1 MNEKY
6 IIKLRH
12 TSITRYI
19 SNYDYDE
26 DDNFS
31 YEDCNYF
38 ERAYFFN
45 SYEECLEVATEL
57 NNYEIIEIS
66 FKSILIEE

>member
-6 IIKLRH
+6 IIKFRH
-12 TSITRYI
+12 TSTTEYI
-19 SNYDYDE
+19 SNYEYDGNG
-26 DDNFS
+26 NFS
-31 YEDCNYF
+31 YEDCNRF
-38 ERAYFFN
+38 EDAYFFD

-66 FKSILIEE
+66 FKSILVEE